1 VNNTVNNTMSNHI
14 HDTALIY
21 PGAEIDTGVE
31 VGPYCVIGPDVRI
44 GKGTKLHSH
53 VVIQGYTTLG
63 RENEI
68 FPFACIGTA
77 PQDLKYHNEPS
88 TLEIGDKNRI
98 RESVTIQPGTE
109 HGLMKTIVGSSNLFM
124 ANSHIGHDCVVGDFN
139 VIANS
144 VGVAGH
150 VSIEDHV
157 IVGGMAGIH
166 QFCRIGKLSLI
177 GGGAMV
183 AQDVPPFCIV
193 QGDRA
198 TLRGLNLIGL
208 KRAGFTLD
216 EIAFMKRTYRQLF
229 LQAGSVKDKIE
240 SLPSEICENN
250 KVSHLLD
257 FISKSKR
264 GITLPSSKQSNDAE
278 EIT

>member
-1 VNNTVNNTMSNHI
+1 MSYHI
-14 HDTALIY
+14 HDTAIIS
-21 PGAEIDTGVE
+21 PGAEIDAGVE
-31 VGPYCVIGPDVRI
+31 VGPYCIIGPDVRI
-44 GKGTKLHSH
+44 GQGTKLHSH
-53 VVIQGYTTLG
+53 VVIQGFTTIG
-63 RENEI
+63 IENEI

-77 PQDLKYHNEPS
+77 PQDLKFHNEPS
-88 TLEIGDKNRI
+88 TLVIGDKNKI

-139 VIANS
+139 VIANC

-150 VSIEDHV
+150 VNIEDHV

-183 AQDVPPFCIV
+183 AQDIPPFCIV

-208 KRAGFTLD
+208 KRAGYTLD
-216 EIAFMKRTYRQLF
+216 EITLMKRSYRHLF
-229 LQAGSVKDKIE
+229 LQIGSIKDKTE
-240 SLPSEICENN
+240 SLPSELRDNE
-250 KVSHLLD
+250 KVSYLVD

-264 GITLPSSKQSNDAE
+264 GIILPGSRQNSDAE